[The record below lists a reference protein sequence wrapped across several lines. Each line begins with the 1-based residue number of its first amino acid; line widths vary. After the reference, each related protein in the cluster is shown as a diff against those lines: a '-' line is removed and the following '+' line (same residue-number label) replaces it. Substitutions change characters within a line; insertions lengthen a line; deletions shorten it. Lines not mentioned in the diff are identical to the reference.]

1 MFHDTIC
8 TRVVKQFIKTFG
20 RKCLKAE
27 RTIMSKI
34 LNKIFDVDL
43 YNTVK
48 AERYELD
55 YSGHK
60 VMYNIEQLEGLAEQG
75 NEEAKAIVDSV
86 EREADEM
93 LKKMD
98 NDEYKFKTLN
108 EYILEMAKLT
118 EESIKQRDEVEAQH
132 GKAEKE
138 WKEAQSEVNVS
149 DSWVT
154 ARKAEY
160 QRANEEYDN
169 SCVEICDDLKQ
180 KLTSL
185 KSEFHIHLK
194 GFYAVTPDRIDNN
207 TMTLLNS
214 GIDVSEEEIDRLL
227 FKYRFNTTMIR
238 MISNY
243 AKKNKKG
250 TNLLTAYTLAVKSG
264 GKAEMNAF
272 NRFMGF
278 CTDSVST
285 NNALRRATTKS
296 LDRLGAEALQALDA
310 IEVKPV

>member
-1 MFHDTIC
+1 MFHDTIY
-8 TRVVKQFIKTFG
+8 TRVVKQSIKSFFQ
-20 RKCLKAE
+20 KWKKAE
-27 RTIMSKI
+27 RNIMSKI
-34 LNKIFDVDL
+34 LNKIFDTDL

-55 YSGHK
+55 QNGNK
-60 VMYNIEQLEGLAEQG
+60 NMYNIGQLEGLAEQG
-75 NEEAKAIVDSV
+75 NEEAKAIVDKVNSEV
-86 EREADEM
+86 DEM

-98 NDEYKFKTLN
+98 NGDYLFKTFN
-108 EYILEMAKLT
+108 EYILEMARLT
-118 EESIKQRDEVEAQH
+118 EEASKQRDEVEAKH
-132 GKAEKE
+132 DKAEKA
-138 WKEAQSEVNVS
+138 WKEARSAINVS
-149 DSWVT
+149 DSWT
-154 ARKAEY
+154 SARKTEY
-160 QRANEEYDN
+160 LLANEEYDK
-169 SCVEICDDLKQ
+169 SCIGIYNDLKQ
-180 KLTSL
+180 KLTAL

-207 TMTLLNS
+207 TIALLNS

-238 MISNY
+238 MISSY

-285 NNALRRATTKS
+285 NNAVRRANAS
-296 LDRLGAEALQALDA
+296 CLDRLGAEALESLDEIA
-310 IEVKPV
+310 IRPQ

>member
-1 MFHDTIC
+1 
-8 TRVVKQFIKTFG
+8 
-20 RKCLKAE
+20 
-27 RTIMSKI
+27 MSKI
-34 LNKIFDVDL
+34 LNKIFDADL

-55 YSGHK
+55 QNGNK
-60 VMYNIEQLEGLAEQG
+60 NMYNIGQLEGLAEQG
-75 NEEAKAIVDSV
+75 NEEAKAIVDKV
-86 EREADEM
+86 NNEVDEM
-93 LKKMD
+93 LKKID
-98 NDEYKFKTLN
+98 SGNYLFKTFN
-108 EYILEMAKLT
+108 EYVLEMARLT
-118 EESIKQRDEVEAQH
+118 EEASKQREEVEATH
-132 GKAEKE
+132 DKAEKA
-138 WKEAQSEVNVS
+138 WKKARGAINVS
-149 DSWVT
+149 HSWT
-154 ARKAEY
+154 SARKTEY
-160 QRANEEYDN
+160 LLANEEYDK
-169 SCVEICDDLKQ
+169 SCIGIYNDLKQ
-180 KLTSL
+180 KLTAL

-207 TMTLLNS
+207 TIALLNS

-238 MISNY
+238 MISSY

-285 NNALRRATTKS
+285 NNAVRRANAS
-296 LDRLGAEALQALDA
+296 CLDRLGAEALESLDE
-310 IEVKPV
+310 IVLRPQ